1 MTSTPEGNC
10 CLKASSVGDIFW
22 PIFLFATAAAGTDE
36 EEEAPD
42 AFPEA
47 PPEEGPPVA
56 AVDAESETVA
66 GGGTYVCVLMWHV
79 LTYTKT

>member
-1 MTSTPEGNC
+1 M
-10 CLKASSVGDIFW
+10 LW
-22 PIFLFATAAAGTDE
+22 PILLSATSAAGTDE

-56 AVDAESETVA
+56 AVDAQSETVA
-66 GGGTYVCVLMWHV
+66 GG
-79 LTYTKT
+79 